1 MSKTLAIILGIS
13 LLFLTASTFEVHA
26 AKSFT
31 ASISPTQVNINQNAT
46 YSMIITSTGENTLG
60 SANITI
66 PAGFTI
72 LSNVTI
78 LNPATL
84 WNYSLSATSIF
95 IGADSSGSVIQA
107 GENVT
112 FTFDAM
118 APSSPMV
125 ANWTVLA
132 TSNFAGGGVKLEL
145 EGEQP
150 TVTVTSLPF
159 VSPNIS
165 ASPNVINNDQVSF
178 ISQLTGVSG
187 GTPPYAYQWLEAFDG
202 GAFSP
207 IAGAN
212 GSDFV
217 FSPTPPTP
225 VGTWSFKLNVTDNST
240 IPQTVTS
247 NTVNVLVN
255 SALVAPQV
263 TADPN
268 TVTQNQ
274 PSTLNS
280 SQVTTGTFPYTY
292 QWFQKAPGDIYT
304 MVGDNSNSYSF
315 PGSTTIGNWEFILQ
329 VTDSTG
335 ASVNSSAVSVT
346 VVSTPVPTITVT
358 QATHGTIN
366 PGTISVS
373 YGSDQS
379 FIISA
384 DVGYYIADVL
394 VDGISVGAVASFN
407 FVNVTSDHSLT
418 AIFTPV
424 EYTLDVSV
432 TGDGSVI
439 LSPDQATYHYGDV
452 VQLTAIPTLGWR
464 FSVWSGDLVGSLNP
478 STVTI
483 DGNKAVAAT
492 FVTNQYTITASAG
505 VGGSISPSGVIIVDY
520 GGSQFFTITPN
531 LGYHIVDVLVNGT
544 SLGPVSS
551 YNVAD
556 VTGDT
561 TISASFGLDSFTIV
575 ASAGVGGSIS
585 PSGVIIVDYGGSQ
598 FFTITPNL
606 GYHIVD
612 VLVNGTSLGPVSSY
626 NVADVTGDT
635 TISASFGLDSFT
647 IVASAG
653 VGGSISPNGTV
664 SVPFDSNQ
672 SFVVSPDSG
681 YHVADVLVDGVSVGA
696 VTSYV
701 IPSVASDH
709 TIVAN
714 FTANSGTYHITV
726 ASTHGSPTPSAQ
738 VNAGDDFSVTVT
750 SPVGDANHRWI
761 CTGYSIDSGVLI
773 SGTSYTFTNVQSDHT
788 ITFNWQEQYYLT
800 VISPVG
806 STTGE
811 GWYDVGTTTSVSV
824 SSTIVSTR
832 SFTREVF
839 VGWSSDASGVGATS
853 AILTIDSPKTA
864 TATWKTQYRVDYAT
878 SGNVLE
884 VIAPIGEWVDSGS
897 PATRTFPT
905 SITNSAGDTRTI
917 LISDDRP
924 STVSQPLTV
933 MGTYQTQYLVLFS
946 QNGVDSDVSGI
957 VVTALNGTKTFTNLP
972 ESVWINAGDSITFSY
987 IATVETA
994 ETGKQYI
1001 LTSSNSTSP
1010 FKITEPTIIQGAYQL
1025 QLSSSDFVLDT
1036 FALIAIIVVAAIPI
1050 SVAVPIVVKRRRR
1063 AKRIMPILREGGVIS
1078 PSTVQTI
1085 DFGGDSTVFIIAA
1098 NDGYEIDDVVID
1110 NAVHLGAVRTYKFV
1124 DVTRDHTITAIYRKQ
1139 HLSGRSE

>member
-31 ASISPTQVNINQNAT
+31 ASMSPTQVNINQNAT

-165 ASPNVINNDQVSF
+165 AIPNVINNAQVSF

-263 TADPN
+263 TADQN
-268 TVTQNQ
+268 TVTQTQ

-280 SQVTTGTFPYTY
+280 SQVTTGTSPYTY

-335 ASVNSSAVSVT
+335 ASFNSSAVSVT

-418 AIFTPV
+418 ALFTPV

-452 VQLTAIPTLGWR
+452 VQFTAIPTLGWR

-585 PSGVIIVDYGGSQ
+585 P
-598 FFTITPNL
+598 
-606 GYHIVD
+606 
-612 VLVNGTSLGPVSSY
+612 
-626 NVADVTGDT
+626 
-635 TISASFGLDSFT
+635 
-647 IVASAG
+647 
-653 VGGSISPNGTV
+653 NGTV

-672 SFVVSPDSG
+672 SFVVSFDSG

-696 VTSYV
+696 VTSY
-701 IPSVASDH
+701 IFPSVASDH

-1010 FKITEPTIIQGAYQL
+1010 LKINEPTIIQGAYQL